1 MSSTTA
7 NQETPKKV
15 DLGLLEEDD
24 EFEEFPAEGKFECAC
39 FTIRGSSALSSYIH
53 GNHINLEKTNES
65 CSSGAFQNGPESVTP
80 KRPTYGKTT
89 GMTTTSRMIF
99 RTSCARSCKKP
110 DFSLNKHKMLKC
122 K

>member
-24 EFEEFPAEGKFECAC
+24 EFEEFPAEGMFDCAC
-39 FTIRGSSALSSYIH
+39 FAIRDNFALSSYVL
-53 GNHINLEKTNES
+53 GNPISFETTDES
-65 CSSGAFQNGPESVTP
+65 FFSDAFQNGPENVTP
-80 KRPTYGKTT
+80 KRPTYGKTI

-99 RTSCARSCKKP
+99 RTSCARNCKKP